1 MTFANT
7 HGSFDKLKEIY
18 NNYHSSPEVIA
29 ELRQE
34 KAMQL
39 RGRRRYLKRLDKN
52 KNLSATNAALPI
64 VDKYQ
69 VAVTKYLDSVIAG
82 EDTGGKA
89 TESNKSGAGRKFT
102 WYNQIQGIETSVMAV
117 IALSIALNA
126 VGRGQTVA
134 STLVEMGRGVEMEQ
148 WGRWLRDQDNEL
160 EKRLYSKV
168 MRDHT
173 SRKYREQ
180 AMKNIAMKEGHIREP
195 WTKETCVKVGSL
207 LLNAV
212 CIATDVFDTWDSQ
225 KHTARGVKTSRR
237 MGLQW
242 VDYDARY
249 NGLKITMSDDNKRRL
264 EEFNE
269 NASWLEPMFT
279 PMTVQP
285 IQWQT
290 FDDLVN
296 NEPHKRTAGMY
307 LDSALGAQVPIVR
320 GASAKQRK
328 LVKEAIADG
337 SMSEMVRALNLIQNT
352 PFEIN
357 VPVLEAV
364 EWAWANNKTFAK
376 FPHAEKLDKIPFPDD
391 WENMDKLAKKGWV
404 LKARELFQKNRE
416 IDGGLALKLQDLRTA
431 RSLANLP
438 TKAFWVGASWD
449 FRGRVYPVANFSHQR
464 GDHIKSMLLLH
475 NKKPIGEEGLQW
487 LAIKCADL
495 GDFDRISKA
504 SIEDRLAW
512 VNEHQE
518 QLREVAVDFKKSFDG
533 TDPTK
538 LYWSQADK
546 PFGFLAACFELHNVM
561 TYGYEYESG
570 FPVGLDGSNSG
581 LQHFSALSLAEEEGK
596 LTGLVPSDKPLD
608 LYESV
613 ASVVRAKIEAD
624 TSVKDKDIRDQW
636 MKHKVTR
643 STIKRNVMV
652 KSYGSNLYGFTQQIK
667 TDFMKP
673 INDAITTKGDWK
685 GYKTNPF
692 SMERFDKETGESVGM
707 DRGDKSAHYL
717 AKKSW
722 DAVNE
727 VVKSAN
733 EGMSFIQQLCDACSN
748 ENKMMTWTTPLGF
761 PVVNRYTKKPSK
773 AIKVYLYDREYGD
786 IKRSQVT
793 IRHDEQRTVDAR
805 KANAAVAANHTHA
818 LDSAH
823 LHSTVLECFDNYGI
837 KDFFLIHDSFA
848 TCPADTVLMFKAVRE
863 AFIKQYEGD
872 CLYQHL
878 KDQVVEQLEHPEKA
892 DLPEVPAKG
901 TLDLQQIIESDYCFL

>member
-1 MTFANT
+1 MTRRST
-7 HGSFDKLKEIY
+7 LGSFDKLKEIY
-18 NNYHSSPEVIA
+18 NNYHKSPEVIA

-52 KNLSATNAALPI
+52 KNLSSTNAALPI

-69 VAVTKYLDSVIAG
+69 LAVTKYLDSVIHEQQTAG
-82 EDTGGKA
+82 
-89 TESNKSGAGRKFT
+89 SGRQFT
-102 WYNQIQGIETSVMAV
+102 WTKEIEGLETSVMAV
-117 IALSIALNA
+117 IALSIALDA
-126 VGRGQTVA
+126 VGRGKTVA

-148 WGRWLRDQDNEL
+148 WGRWLRDQDNDL
-160 EKRLYSKV
+160 EKRLYAKV

-180 AMKNIAMKEGHIREP
+180 ALKNIATKEGHTKET
-195 WTKETCVKVGSL
+195 WAKETCVKVGSL

-212 CIATDVFDTWDSQ
+212 VIATDVFDVWEST
-225 KHTARGVKTSRR
+225 KHTARGLKTSKR

-242 VDYDARY
+242 VDFDARKKGQDRY
-249 NGLKITMSDDNKRRL
+249 ITMSDDNKRRL
-264 EEFNE
+264 EEFNQ

-285 IQWQT
+285 VQWQT

-357 VPVLEAV
+357 VEVLEAV

-431 RSLANLP
+431 RSLAKLP

-464 GDHIKSMLLLH
+464 GDHIKSLLLLH

-504 SIEDRLAW
+504 SIDDRLAW

-518 QLREVAVDFKKSFDG
+518 QIREVAVDFRKSFDG
-533 TDPTK
+533 DDPTK

-561 TYGYEYESG
+561 TYGYGYESG

-624 TSVKDKDIRDQW
+624 TSVKDKEMRDQW
-636 MKHKVTR
+636 LKHKVTR

-823 LHSTVLECFDNYGI
+823 LHSTVLKCFDDYGI

-848 TCPADTVLMFKAVRE
+848 TCPADTVLMFKAVRQ
-863 AFIKQYEGD
+863 AFIEQYEGD
-872 CLYQHL
+872 CLYEHL
-878 KDQVVEQLEHPEKA
+878 KDQVIEQLEHPEKA
-892 DLPEVPAKG
+892 DLPEVPEKG

>member
-1 MTFANT
+1 MTGRST
-7 HGSFDKLKEIY
+7 LGSFDKLKEIY
-18 NNYHSSPEVIA
+18 NNYHKSPEVIA

-39 RGRRRYLKRLDKN
+39 RGRRRYLKRLEKN
-52 KNLSATNAALPI
+52 KNLSSTNAALPI

-69 VAVTKYLDSVIAG
+69 LSVTKYLDSVIHEQQTAG
-82 EDTGGKA
+82 
-89 TESNKSGAGRKFT
+89 SGRQFT
-102 WYNQIQGIETSVMAV
+102 WTKEIEGLETSVMAV
-117 IALSIALNA
+117 IALSIALDA
-126 VGRGQTVA
+126 VGRGKTVA

-148 WGRWLRDQDNEL
+148 WGRWLRDQDNDL
-160 EKRLYSKV
+160 EKRLYAKV

-180 AMKNIAMKEGHIREP
+180 ALKNIATKEGHTKET
-195 WTKETCVKVGSL
+195 WAKETCVKVGSL

-212 CIATDVFDTWDSQ
+212 VIATDVFDVWEST
-225 KHTARGVKTSRR
+225 KHTARGLKTSKR

-242 VDYDARY
+242 VDFDARKTGQDRY
-249 NGLKITMSDDNKRRL
+249 ITMSDDNKRRL
-264 EEFNE
+264 EEFNQ

-285 IQWQT
+285 VQWQT

-391 WENMDKLAKKGWV
+391 WDNMDKLAKKGWV

-431 RSLANLP
+431 RSLAKLP

-518 QLREVAVDFKKSFDG
+518 QLREVAVDFRKSFDG
-533 TDPTK
+533 SDPTK

-561 TYGYEYESG
+561 TYGYGYKSG

-581 LQHFSALSLAEEEGK
+581 LQHFSALSLAEDEGK

-613 ASVVRAKIEAD
+613 ASVVREKIEAD
-624 TSVKDKDIRDQW
+624 TSVKDKEMRDQW
-636 MKHKVTR
+636 LKHKVTR

-823 LHSTVLECFDNYGI
+823 LHSTVLECFDKYGI

-878 KDQVVEQLEHPEKA
+878 KDQVIEQLEHPEKA
-892 DLPEVPAKG
+892 DLPEVPEKG

>member
-1 MTFANT
+1 MTRRST
-7 HGSFDKLKEIY
+7 LGSFDKLKEIY
-18 NNYHSSPEVIA
+18 NNYHKSPEVIA

-52 KNLSATNAALPI
+52 KNLSSTNAALPI

-69 VAVTKYLDSVIAG
+69 LAVTKYLDSVIHEQQTAG
-82 EDTGGKA
+82 
-89 TESNKSGAGRKFT
+89 SGRQFT
-102 WYNQIQGIETSVMAV
+102 WTKEIEGLETSVMAV
-117 IALSIALNA
+117 IALSIALDA
-126 VGRGQTVA
+126 VGRGKTVA

-148 WGRWLRDQDNEL
+148 WGRWLRDQDNDL
-160 EKRLYSKV
+160 EKRLYAKV

-180 AMKNIAMKEGHIREP
+180 ALKNIATKEGHTKET
-195 WTKETCVKVGSL
+195 WAKETCVKVGSL

-212 CIATDVFDTWDSQ
+212 VIATDVFDVWEST
-225 KHTARGVKTSRR
+225 KHTARGLKTSKR

-242 VDYDARY
+242 VDFDARKKGQDRY
-249 NGLKITMSDDNKRRL
+249 ITMSDDNKRRL
-264 EEFNE
+264 EEFNQ

-285 IQWQT
+285 VQWQT

-357 VPVLEAV
+357 VEVLEAV

-391 WENMDKLAKKGWV
+391 WDNMDKLAKKGWV

-431 RSLANLP
+431 RSLAKLP
-438 TKAFWVGASWD
+438 TRAFWVGASWD

-504 SIEDRLAW
+504 SIDDRLAW

-533 TDPTK
+533 DDPTK

-561 TYGYEYESG
+561 TYGYGYESG

-624 TSVKDKDIRDQW
+624 TSVKDKEMRDQW
-636 MKHKVTR
+636 LKHKVTR

-733 EGMSFIQQLCDACSN
+733 EGMSFIQQLCDACSD

-823 LHSTVLECFDNYGI
+823 LHSTVLECFDRYGI

-878 KDQVVEQLEHPEKA
+878 KDQVIEQLEHPEKA
-892 DLPEVPAKG
+892 DLPEVPEKG

>member
-1 MTFANT
+1 MTPRST
-7 HGSFDKLKEIY
+7 LGSFDKLKEIY
-18 NNYHSSPEVIA
+18 NNYHQSPEVIA

-69 VAVTKYLDSVIAG
+69 EAVTKYLDSVIHDQQTAG
-82 EDTGGKA
+82 
-89 TESNKSGAGRKFT
+89 SGRQFT
-102 WYNQIQGIETSVMAV
+102 WTKEIEGLETSVMAV
-117 IALSIALNA
+117 IALSIALDA
-126 VGRGQTVA
+126 VGRGKTVA

-148 WGRWLRDQDNEL
+148 WGRWLRDQDSDL
-160 EKRLYSKV
+160 EKRLYAKV

-180 AMKNIAMKEGHIREP
+180 ALKNIATKEGHTKEP
-195 WTKETCVKVGSL
+195 WNKDTCVKVGSL

-212 CIATDVFDTWDSQ
+212 VIATDVFDTWEST
-225 KHTARGVKTSRR
+225 KVTARGLKTSKR

-242 VDYDARY
+242 VDFDAERIGQDRY
-249 NGLKITMSDDNKRRL
+249 ITMSDDNKRRL
-264 EEFNE
+264 EEFNQ

-285 IQWQT
+285 VQWQT

-328 LVKEAIADG
+328 LVKAALADG
-337 SMSEMVRALNLIQNT
+337 SMSEMLRALNLIQNT

-364 EWAWANNKTFAK
+364 EWAWENNKTFAK
-376 FPHAEKLDKIPFPDD
+376 FPHAEKLDKLPFPDD
-391 WENMDKLAKKGWV
+391 WDDMDKLEKKGWV

-431 RSLANLP
+431 RSLAKLP

-518 QLREVAVDFKKSFDG
+518 QLREVAVDFRKSFDG

-546 PFGFLAACFELHNVM
+546 PFGFLAACLELHNVM

-570 FPVGLDGSNSG
+570 FPIGLDGSNSG
-581 LQHFSALSLAEEEGK
+581 LQHFSGLSLNEKEGK
-596 LTGLVPSDKPLD
+596 LTGLVPSDEPQD

-613 ASVVRAKIEAD
+613 AEVVRQKIEAD
-624 TSVKDKDIRDQW
+624 TSAKDKDIRDQW

-692 SMERFDKETGESVGM
+692 SMERFDKET
-707 DRGDKSAHYL
+707 R
-717 AKKSW
+717 
-722 DAVNE
+722 
-727 VVKSAN
+727 
-733 EGMSFIQQLCDACSN
+733 LC
-748 ENKMMTWTTPLGF
+748 LG
-761 PVVNRYTKKPSK
+761 T
-773 AIKVYLYDREYGD
+773 A
-786 IKRSQVT
+786 T
-793 IRHDEQRTVDAR
+793 IMRTQ
-805 KANAAVAANHTHA
+805 
-818 LDSAH
+818 
-823 LHSTVLECFDNYGI
+823 F
-837 KDFFLIHDSFA
+837 
-848 TCPADTVLMFKAVRE
+848 
-863 AFIKQYEGD
+863 
-872 CLYQHL
+872 
-878 KDQVVEQLEHPEKA
+878 
-892 DLPEVPAKG
+892 
-901 TLDLQQIIESDYCFL
+901 